1 MRYSA
6 VGTPAWQCALRWHAP
21 SAELLALRELD
32 GELVVYND
40 ASGSTHLLE
49 PLAGEV
55 LRTLVEA
62 GSGMN
67 IADLVTKLRGGAAD
81 EDISEWSAAIE
92 AVLSEFQRLG
102 LAEPEQS

>member
-1 MRYSA
+1 MSES
-6 VGTPAWQCALRWHAP
+6 PSRWHTVPPDA
-21 SAELLALRELD
+21 LAWRELD
-32 GELVVYND
+32 GEYVLHNTLT
-40 ASGSTHLLE
+40 GSTHLLE

-62 GSGMN
+62 GSAMS
-67 IADLVTKLRGGAAD
+67 ISDLVARLRGDSAD